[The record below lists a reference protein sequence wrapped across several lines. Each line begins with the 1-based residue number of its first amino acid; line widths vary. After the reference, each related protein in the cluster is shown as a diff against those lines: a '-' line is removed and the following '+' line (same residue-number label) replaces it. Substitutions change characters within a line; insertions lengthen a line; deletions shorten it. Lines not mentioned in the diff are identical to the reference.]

1 MNLGLEGRV
10 CVVTGGTRGI
20 GAATARMLAQE
31 GARVLSVARS
41 GADVELDVTARDAG
55 ERLLEACPE
64 PPWALVNN
72 AGTSRARALEDLD
85 DEDWQQQW
93 ELHVMA
99 PLRLMRAVAP
109 VMAEAGGGRIVNVS
123 SSAGRRPSGR
133 LDASYSV
140 TKAAELSL
148 SRVFA
153 DAFAAR
159 GVLVNAVTPGA
170 IEGDT
175 WKEEGGLADQIAART
190 GSTREEVL
198 ESTRSSPPLKRLGTD
213 DEVAAVIAFLCSE
226 RSSNVTGA
234 AWAVDGGAVPSWKPF
249 ACSAWIRFVP
259 LAVAVKSNVLS
270 PASDDG
276 CQFADLAVALSSAR
290 TMTNS
295 GWKPSVARLRLSVL
309 FPAYDATSI
318 ELA

>member
-31 GARVLSVARS
+31 GARVLTVSRH
-41 GADVELDVTARDAG
+41 GADVELDVTAPDAG
-55 ERLLEACPE
+55 ERLLGACAD

-72 AGTSRARALEDLD
+72 AGTSQARDLD
-85 DEDWQQQW
+85 DLADADWHEQW

-99 PLRLMRAVAP
+99 PMRLMRALAP

-123 SSAGRRPSGR
+123 SSSGRRPSGR
-133 LDASYSV
+133 LDAAYSV

-153 DAFAAR
+153 DAFAAK

-170 IEGDT
+170 IDGEL

-190 GSTREEVL
+190 GKTRDEVL
-198 ESTRSSPPLKRLGTD
+198 ESTRSSPPLGRMGTAE
-213 DEVAAVIAFLCSE
+213 EVAAVIAFLCSE
-226 RSSNVTGA
+226 HASNVAGA
-234 AWAVDGGAVPSWKPF
+234 AWAVDGGVVPT
-249 ACSAWIRFVP
+249 I
-259 LAVAVKSNVLS
+259 
-270 PASDDG
+270 G
-276 CQFADLAVALSSAR
+276 
-290 TMTNS
+290 
-295 GWKPSVARLRLSVL
+295 
-309 FPAYDATSI
+309 
-318 ELA
+318 

>member
-41 GADVELDVTARDAG
+41 GGDVELDVTAPDAG
-55 ERLLEACPE
+55 ERLLAACPE

-72 AGTSRARALEDLD
+72 AGTSRARALDDLT
-85 DEDWQQQW
+85 DEDWRQQW
-93 ELHVMA
+93 DLHVMA
-99 PLRLMRAVAP
+99 PMRLMRALAP

-123 SSAGRRPSGR
+123 SSSGRRPSGR

-140 TKAAELSL
+140 TKAAQLSL

-153 DAFAAR
+153 DGFAAR

-170 IEGDT
+170 IEGET
-175 WKEEGGLADQIAART
+175 WTEEGGLADQIAART
-190 GSTREEVL
+190 GKTREEVL
-198 ESTRSSPPLKRLGTD
+198 ESTRSSPPLGRLGTD

-226 RSSNVTGA
+226 RSSNVAGA
-234 AWAVDGGAVPSWKPF
+234 AWAVDGGSVPT
-249 ACSAWIRFVP
+249 I
-259 LAVAVKSNVLS
+259 
-270 PASDDG
+270 G
-276 CQFADLAVALSSAR
+276 
-290 TMTNS
+290 
-295 GWKPSVARLRLSVL
+295 
-309 FPAYDATSI
+309 
-318 ELA
+318 